1 MENNIN
7 KKKSNITK
15 NPLNTNKQE
24 EGETNDLLLGKEKTE
39 NQNITIKNQSTEN
52 SSDKNILKE
61 ELNNIVK
68 KQNNNNEMNSLNIFN
83 KPMEKN
89 NIEQVV
95 NNKRRRMFLPFGKEK
110 KIYLKNN
117 VNIKSIL
124 KTSKPLF
131 QNSYNLDDV
140 YKNKQ
145 GFKTNRS
152 KANTNYK
159 NYFFNFAHSRDI
171 SRNTESRNAESRN
184 AEVDNLNRSRT
195 NISQDNKKFKTKLN
209 LTTTIQE
216 LKTKNTLLKVQPSQ
230 TKFEHNTF
238 NNTENNKINNNL
250 SNLDKNDKNTFDKNL
265 SEKIGQKKQKKNFIR
280 TLDDKSMEIN
290 LLNID
295 NKNNFKESNKNNEDN
310 EDNNIENNN
319 NENNTNEN
327 TSKKKISKII
337 KKEH

>member
-7 KKKSNITK
+7 KKKSIITK
-15 NPLNTNKQE
+15 NPSNTNKQE

-39 NQNITIKNQSTEN
+39 NQNITIKNQSNEN

-131 QNSYNLDDV
+131 QIL
-140 YKNKQ
+140 
-145 GFKTNRS
+145 
-152 KANTNYK
+152 
-159 NYFFNFAHSRDI
+159 
-171 SRNTESRNAESRN
+171 
-184 AEVDNLNRSRT
+184 
-195 NISQDNKKFKTKLN
+195 
-209 LTTTIQE
+209 
-216 LKTKNTLLKVQPSQ
+216 
-230 TKFEHNTF
+230 
-238 NNTENNKINNNL
+238 
-250 SNLDKNDKNTFDKNL
+250 
-265 SEKIGQKKQKKNFIR
+265 
-280 TLDDKSMEIN
+280 
-290 LLNID
+290 
-295 NKNNFKESNKNNEDN
+295 
-310 EDNNIENNN
+310 
-319 NENNTNEN
+319 
-327 TSKKKISKII
+327 II
-337 KKEH
+337 